1 MHELARVFLD
11 AVAAGARPVFADA
24 AQLATTLVAHL
35 AAARA
40 AWPDVTVDDARFAGE
55 LARRLGDGAT
65 PARLEAMRAADVY
78 LAVACGDGDQRAIA
92 ACDQL
97 LAAEVAFAAPRTS
110 ATATQ
115 VADVTAELRRVLFVD
130 DPDAERVAAVRE
142 YSGRG
147 DLKSYLRVIA
157 MRALIRAV
165 TAGRREVPADG
176 LLEKLVP
183 ARDPELSVLR
193 AQYREIV
200 DAALRA
206 ALAALDERSRALLR
220 YQLIEGWSV
229 DQIGRAYDVH
239 RTTAWRWVEA
249 VRSELGDRIRSELAA
264 RLSLATDE
272 LDSII
277 QLVRSR
283 VDVSL
288 ERVLAG

>member
-1 MHELARVFLD
+1 VHELARVFLD
-11 AVAAGARPVFADA
+11 AVADAARPAFADA

-40 AWPDVTVDDARFAGE
+40 AWPGVTIEDARFAGE

-78 LAVACGDGDQRAIA
+78 LAVACGDGDARAIA
-92 ACDQL
+92 ACL
-97 LAAEVAFAAPRTS
+97 EVLAAEVAFAAPRTS
-110 ATATQ
+110 ATAAQ
-115 VADVTAELRRVLFVD
+115 IADVAAELRRVVFVD
-130 DPDAERVAAVRE
+130 EPERAAAVRE
-142 YSGRG
+142 YTGRG
-147 DLKSYLRVIA
+147 DLRSYLRVIA

-229 DQIGRAYDVH
+229 EQIGRAYDVH

-288 ERVLAG
+288 ERVLGG

>member
-1 MHELARVFLD
+1 VHELARVFLD
-11 AVAAGARPVFADA
+11 AVAAGARPAFAGDD

-35 AAARA
+35 AAGRA
-40 AWPDVTVDDARFAGE
+40 AWPAITIDGERFAGE

-78 LAVACGDGDQRAIA
+78 LAIACGDGDARAIA
-92 ACDQL
+92 VCCDL

-115 VADVTAELRRVLFVD
+115 AADVTAELRHVLFVD
-130 DPDAERVAAVRE
+130 EPGRAAAVRD

-147 DLKSYLRVIA
+147 DLKSYLRVMA

-165 TAGRREVPADG
+165 TAGRREVPSDG
-176 LLEKLVP
+176 LLERLVP

-206 ALAALDERSRALLR
+206 AIAALDERSRALLR

-229 DQIGRAYDVH
+229 EQIGRAYDVH

-249 VRSELGDRIRSELAA
+249 VRSELGDRIRRELAT
-264 RLSLATDE
+264 RLELATDE

-288 ERVLAG
+288 ERVLGS

>member
-1 MHELARVFLD
+1 VHELARVFLD
-11 AVAAGARPVFADA
+11 AVADAARPAFADA

-40 AWPDVTVDDARFAGE
+40 AWPGVTIEDARFAGE

-78 LAVACGDGDQRAIA
+78 LAVACGDGDARAIA
-92 ACDQL
+92 ACL
-97 LAAEVAFAAPRTS
+97 EVLAAEVAFAAPRTS
-110 ATATQ
+110 ATAAQ
-115 VADVTAELRRVLFVD
+115 IADVAAELRRVVFVD
-130 DPDAERVAAVRE
+130 EPERAAAVRE
-142 YSGRG
+142 YTGRG
-147 DLKSYLRVIA
+147 DLRSYLRVIA

-229 DQIGRAYDVH
+229 EQIGRAYDVH

-283 VDVSL
+283 VDVSI
-288 ERVLAG
+288 ERVLGG